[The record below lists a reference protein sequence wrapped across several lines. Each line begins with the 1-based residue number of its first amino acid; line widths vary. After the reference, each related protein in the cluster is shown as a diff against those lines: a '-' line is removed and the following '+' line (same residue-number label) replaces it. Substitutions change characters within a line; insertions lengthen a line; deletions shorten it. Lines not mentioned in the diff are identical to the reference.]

1 MKNPIGNFFQHQLTS
16 ERNPHG
22 YPTTAT
28 ANSSLKDSVI
38 EFLRRENWQY
48 TVTENPSILR
58 MSCQGENGQWR
69 CYVQIK
75 EADRLFIF
83 YSVCPIQTP
92 ESKLGAIAEYITRA
106 NYGMATGNFE
116 LDFSDGEVRYK
127 TSICIRNDQL
137 NLEAIA
143 HLVSV
148 NVSMMDRYLPGI
160 IAVIEGDIEPKE
172 AIKTIESV

>member
-1 MKNPIGNFFQHQLTS
+1 MKDPIGNFFQHQLTS
-16 ERNPHG
+16 ERKSFG
-22 YPTTAT
+22 YPATAT
-28 ANSSLKDSVI
+28 ANNSLRDSVI
-38 EFLRRENWQY
+38 EFLRQENWQY
-48 TVTENPSILR
+48 TITENPSILR

-69 CYVQIK
+69 CYAQIK
-75 EADRLFIF
+75 EAERQFIF
-83 YSVCPIQTP
+83 YSVCPVQTP
-92 ESKLGAIAEYITRA
+92 GSKLGAIAEYTTRA

-127 TSICIRNDQL
+127 TSICIYNGRL
-137 NLEAIA
+137 ALEAIA

-160 IAVIEGDIEPKE
+160 ITVIERDIEPKE